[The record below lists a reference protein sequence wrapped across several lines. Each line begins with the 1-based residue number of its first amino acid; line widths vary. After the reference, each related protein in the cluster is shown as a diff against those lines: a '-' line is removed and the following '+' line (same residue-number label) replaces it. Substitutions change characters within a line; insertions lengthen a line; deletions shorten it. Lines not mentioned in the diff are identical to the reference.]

1 LVKKRGKRL
10 KLNIQASQKLRK
22 TENKM
27 YFISTCQE
35 SYGVKPEN
43 LYTAHVFNLRAYI
56 TYNIINVPIMQL

>member
-10 KLNIQASQKLRK
+10 KLNSHASQKLRK

-43 LYTAHVFNLRAYI
+43 LYTAHVFNLRAY
-56 TYNIINVPIMQL
+56 NI